1 MSWYNIGTL
10 KDLVINSGVCAK
22 INNQQVAV
30 FHIPD
35 DEQSVFA
42 ISNFDP
48 IGKANVLARGI
59 VGSLQAQ
66 MVVASPLY
74 KQHFCLKTGQC
85 LEADAIRVP
94 IYKTKVEQGHVF
106 ISSQPIPATNTAS
119 E

>member
-35 DEQSVFA
+35 EQQSVFA

-48 IGKANVLARGI
+48 IGKANVLAR
-59 VGSLQAQ
+59 
-66 MVVASPLY
+66 
-74 KQHFCLKTGQC
+74 
-85 LEADAIRVP
+85 
-94 IYKTKVEQGHVF
+94 
-106 ISSQPIPATNTAS
+106 
-119 E
+119 